1 MKKLFTLKEVRSKIF
16 LLEFDHEYD
25 MCMMFLRYQEYY
37 ESSFSKFRGKSFK
50 ILDFMRAYSL
60 EFGKGA
66 FTYPIDWSGFNIN
79 SDIIKN
85 VRALGIPD
93 ENDYDFQMLTAWNKC
108 IEKTDGEKF
117 YLIGTTKGGDALDHE
132 IAHGFFYLNKQYKKE
147 MTKLVK
153 GLAPD
158 VRQAMNE
165 YLTKLGYTP
174 KVFVDEI
181 QANLGT
187 FSPHD
192 GDDFTNVSR
201 YPFSLE
207 MATKLNKAVKPFIE
221 VFKRY
226 YDEQ

>member
-1 MKKLFTLKEVRSKIF
+1 MKKLFTLKEVKPKIF

-37 ESSFSKFRGKSFK
+37 ESPSPKFRGKAFK
-50 ILDFMRAYSL
+50 ILDFMRWYSL
-60 EFGKGA
+60 TFGQGN
-66 FTYPIDWSGFNIN
+66 FTYPTDWSGFNIS
-79 SDIIKN
+79 SDI
-85 VRALGIPD
+85 VRRVWALSIPD
-93 ENDYDFQMLTAWNKC
+93 SSNYDVEMLKVYDQC
-108 IEKTDGEKF
+108 MCKTKNQKF

-147 MTKLVK
+147 MTKLVEA
-153 GLAPD
+153 LEPD
-158 VRQAMNE
+158 IRQAMNE

-181 QANLGT
+181 QANLATASESDFSGGSSRSP
-187 FSPHD
+187 FSPD
-192 GDDFTNVSR
+192 MG
-201 YPFSLE
+201 
-207 MATKLNKAVKPFIE
+207 AKLNKAAKPFIE